1 MSKNSISHNI
11 NHLTM
16 SHGYEAPDKKDPYY
30 LDPKEV
36 LSQYSVEW
44 VALRKSYSEIKEKL
58 QEVQSELTSLDAKL
72 EEEKISEQDHIKL
85 YRDKWLESTE
95 MVQLKREVEAR
106 LYEIQREIRRAN
118 KRIKEIETERLKK
131 EHLEQEKSNAM
142 IEWMSLKAG
151 FELIMQKR
159 REINEEMDKIELE
172 RRNSVIS
179 DEEYRKKHLE
189 QISQLAELRTLETDI
204 KRRLSELLDII
215 KK

>member
-16 SHGYEAPDKKDPYY
+16 SHSYEAPDKKDPYY

-44 VALRKSYSEIKEKL
+44 VALRKSYTEIKEKL

-72 EEEKISEQDHIKL
+72 EDGKITEQDHIQL

-106 LYEIQREIRRAN
+106 LYEIQKEIRRAN
-118 KRIKEIETERLKK
+118 RRVQEFEAERIKK

-142 IEWMSLKAG
+142 VEWMSLKAG
-151 FELIMQKR
+151 FEVIMQRR
-159 REINEEMDKIELE
+159 REINAEMDHIELE
-172 RRNSVIS
+172 RRKSLIS

-189 QISQLAELRTLETDI
+189 QVSQLAELRTLETDI
-204 KRRLSELLDII
+204 KRRLSELLAII